1 VTGLH
6 RWIAVLPAVTAVL
19 AGGVASPSA
28 ARADGDPASDYLPTL
43 DLFVPLAPPAAR
55 NLQKDLDNL
64 VFAAR
69 RRGYVVKLAV
79 IGSRTDLG
87 AVPQLFG
94 RPQTYAKFLGS
105 ELRLTYRGRLVV
117 VMPQGIGTR
126 NMPAPEMRALRGVGI
141 RAASPDDLVRTGMR
155 AVRTGA
161 AAAGVSLPIL
171 PPTPAIATAPPAPA
185 PTVHSA
191 PAPAPLASADGSRT
205 TRLVVV
211 GALAAALLLASA
223 GMLAWWWRQRD
234 ATPELG

>member
-1 VTGLH
+1 ML
-6 RWIAVLPAVTAVL
+6 LPVTAVL
-19 AGGVASPSA
+19 AGGVAIPSL

-55 NLQKDLDNL
+55 NLQEDLDNL

-69 RRGYVVKLAV
+69 RRGYVIKIAV

-105 ELRLTYRGRLVV
+105 ELRFTYRGRLVI

-126 NMPAPEMRALRGVGI
+126 NVPAPEMDALRAVRI
-141 RAASPDDLVRTGMR
+141 AAASPDDLVRTGMR
-155 AVRTGA
+155 AVRAAA
-161 AAAGVSLPIL
+161 AAAGVSLPVI
-171 PPTPAIATAPPAPA
+171 PPTPVMATAGPAPA

-191 PAPAPLASADGSRT
+191 PAPAPVASAGGSRT

-211 GALAAALLLASA
+211 GALAATLLLASA
-223 GMLAWWWRQRD
+223 GMLGWWWRQRD
-234 ATPELG
+234 ATPEPG